1 MTVGGWGRALRAGVF
16 SAVCVV
22 LAALAHVTMSAT
34 SVPWPAMAAGAAA
47 TGGVGWVLAARER
60 GRALIV
66 TVVVAAQTTLHQ
78 AFSAAQ
84 QARQAQQ
91 AQPRTPVPSTDM
103 SMPGMDMGAMDMP
116 GMSHAG
122 HTMGD
127 GTPHAHSVIHMD
139 DGASLGMFAG
149 HLAAA
154 VLCGLWLAYGE
165 RAVFRLLRTAAARL
179 TAPLRMLLAL
189 PAPAHRPPVRRRR
202 PADHRAPAR
211 LFLVSSLSYRGPP
224 MGAAVSV

>member
-16 SAVCVV
+16 SAVCVL
-22 LAALAHVTMSAT
+22 LAALAHVMMSAT
-34 SVPWPAMAAGAAA
+34 SVPWEAMAAGVAA
-47 TGGVGWVLAARER
+47 TGGAGWFLAGRER

-66 TVVVAAQTTLHQ
+66 TVVVTAQTTLHQ

-84 QARQAQQ
+84 KASPSA
-91 AQPRTPVPSTDM
+91 APTPMSMADMPDM
-103 SMPGMDMGAMDMP
+103 SMPMGGMDMP

-122 HTMGD
+122 HVMGD
-127 GTPHAHSVIHMD
+127 GTPHTHSMIHMD

-165 RAVFRLLRTAAARL
+165 RAVFGLLRTAAARL

-202 PADHRAPAR
+202 PAGHRAPAR

-224 MGAAVSV
+224 KGVAVSV